1 MKELKPCP
9 FCGGKA
15 LLSHDHAGI
24 EASYVRCEKCGLESI
39 RFLKSFEC
47 ASDDRAVEFWNRRA
61 DADCIRYMD
70 AADVAPVRHGRWNA
84 DETCSCCGEKSTE
97 GLDAEKWN
105 YWLPDYCPN
114 CGAKMDLED

>member
-70 AADVAPVRHGRWNA
+70 AADVAQVRHGRWLL
-84 DETCSCCGEKSTE
+84 DGSCSECMANPLTTHK
-97 GLDAEKWN
+97 K
-105 YWLPDYCPN
+105 YCPN
-114 CGAKMDLED
+114 CGAKMGE

>member
-1 MKELKPCP
+1 MICHCEKAKKHLIILNNCVVYRYDAEGGLTMTDLKPCP

-47 ASDDRAVEFWNRRA
+47 ASDDRAVEFWNMRA
-61 DADCIRYMD
+61 DN
-70 AADVAPVRHGRWNA
+70 G
-84 DETCSCCGEKSTE
+84 
-97 GLDAEKWN
+97 
-105 YWLPDYCPN
+105 
-114 CGAKMDLED
+114 